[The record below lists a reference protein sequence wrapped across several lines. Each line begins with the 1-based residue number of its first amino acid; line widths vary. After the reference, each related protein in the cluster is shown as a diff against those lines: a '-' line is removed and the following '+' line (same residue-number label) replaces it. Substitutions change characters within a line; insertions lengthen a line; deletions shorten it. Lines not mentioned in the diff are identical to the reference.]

1 MAAIDSGS
9 IDITLLEQEAAQ
21 LLLESGHCA
30 QTSFSIL
37 NDYFELDGAN
47 TLKALTPMP
56 GIALRGEL
64 CGAVTGSLMAL
75 GLVFGRDQL
84 NDLAGFQRSL
94 PPARAFCRL
103 FESQHGSI
111 QCGDIL
117 EKELGR
123 RFDLARTADF
133 VEYLN
138 CGGHEKCTAIVQ
150 SAVRLAAEQ
159 IIKGRE
165 IESDD
170 PGVMLTA

>member
-1 MAAIDSGS
+1 MAAGDSGN

-21 LLLESGHCA
+21 LLVESGHCA
-30 QTSFSIL
+30 QTTFSVL

-56 GIALRGEL
+56 GIALRGEV
-64 CGAVTGSLMAL
+64 CGALTGAMMAL

-103 FESQHGSI
+103 FESQHGGI

-117 EKELGR
+117 EKALGR
-123 RFDLARTADF
+123 RFDLASTVDF

-138 CGGHEKCTAIVQ
+138 CGGHEKCSAIVQ

-159 IIKGRE
+159 IIRGRE

>member
-1 MAAIDSGS
+1 MAANDLKYIE
-9 IDITLLEQEAAQ
+9 ITSLEQEAAR
-21 LLLESGHCA
+21 LLIESGHCA
-30 QTSFSIL
+30 QTSFSVL
-37 NDYFELDGAN
+37 NDYFELDSAS

-56 GIALRGEL
+56 GIALRGDV
-64 CGAVTGSLMAL
+64 CGAVTGSLLAL

-94 PPARAFCRL
+94 PPARSFCRL

-117 EKELGR
+117 EDALGR
-123 RFDLARTADF
+123 RFDLAKKGEF

-138 CGGHEKCTAIVQ
+138 CGGHEKCSAVVQ
-150 SAVRLAAEQ
+150 SAVRLAAEE
-159 IIKGRE
+159 IIRDRE
-165 IESDD
+165 TESDD